1 MPWRPLRAA
10 RTTADAPRR
19 AQKGAPKCQRS
30 RDRGGPEAAKPRR
43 SRAICGAVAAVHTPD
58 GGGRA
63 MRPVAWACGGGRARS
78 ARARSAQTAHEA
90 TRRARR
96 AQCHGALDRGAAVRG
111 EEAGGAVPGAPPARD
126 QKVGAS
132 ARGRAPCG
140 SGARS
145 LVTAA
150 AVWPRSTSAKVA
162 RRAPLL
168 LELRHGQ
175 RHAPSVLVAAGAPLL
190 AWTGKN
196 RKKHLRRR
204 PLAAPGSAKTNEI
217 PGSRVPECQYIR
229 FILFAYSCSARDS
242 PGQGYQMYWH
252 FGTLD
257 PGNRDAA
264 AGFWSAGM
272 QPTSFLKV
280 RTRIFF

>member
-1 MPWRPLRAA
+1 MHARSALEQNSLLNFSNIQTFFIMPFSASRAEQASCQAAGPHGLEARARREHMPWRPLRAA

-132 ARGRAPCG
+132 ARGRAPCR
-140 SGARS
+140 SVARS
-145 LVTAA
+145 
-150 AVWPRSTSAKVA
+150 S
-162 RRAPLL
+162 
-168 LELRHGQ
+168 
-175 RHAPSVLVAAGAPLL
+175 
-190 AWTGKN
+190 
-196 RKKHLRRR
+196 
-204 PLAAPGSAKTNEI
+204 
-217 PGSRVPECQYIR
+217 
-229 FILFAYSCSARDS
+229 
-242 PGQGYQMYWH
+242 
-252 FGTLD
+252 
-257 PGNRDAA
+257 
-264 AGFWSAGM
+264 
-272 QPTSFLKV
+272 
-280 RTRIFF
+280 

>member
-175 RHAPSVLVAAGAPLL
+175 RHAPSVLVAAALGRLCLL
-190 AWTGKN
+190 GLEKTGKN
-196 RKKHLRRR
+196 TCGGDLLRRR
-204 PLAAPGSAKTNEI
+204 AQRKLMKFPGQGYSYCTRVPI
-217 PGSRVPECQYIR
+217 HPFHTFCVFMFCTRFPGSRVPDVLALWY
-229 FILFAYSCSARDS
+229 
-242 PGQGYQMYWH
+242 P
-252 FGTLD
+252 
-257 PGNRDAA
+257 
-264 AGFWSAGM
+264 
-272 QPTSFLKV
+272 
-280 RTRIFF
+280 